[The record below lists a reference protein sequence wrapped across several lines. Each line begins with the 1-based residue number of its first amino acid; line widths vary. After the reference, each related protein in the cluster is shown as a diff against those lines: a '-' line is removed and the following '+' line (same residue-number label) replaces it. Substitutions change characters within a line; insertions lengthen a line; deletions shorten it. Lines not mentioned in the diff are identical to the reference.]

1 MPLLI
6 GLDEA
11 GYGPNLGP
19 LVVAATVWEVAEDPR
34 TFDPWVAFDG
44 VVSQAADPSGKTVHV
59 ADSKVVHAASAGIA
73 AVERSATTI
82 LRLANRGAS
91 SLHMLWDDLTGSD
104 HRADCG
110 EPWFCGNDVSLPMTE
125 LPQDS
130 SHVLECWLQ
139 RCESTGCRLVDVV
152 CEIVPARRF
161 NGELQKTGS
170 KGRLL
175 SEATLAL
182 LRRVWDPADDRDAL
196 VLCDKHGGR
205 NRYADLL
212 ADTFPDEMPLG
223 LEESSA
229 SSRYRVGSGEIRFQA
244 RSEAHLPVA
253 AASLVAKYLREACME
268 AMNAFWIALLPDLR
282 PTRGYPLDARR
293 YLREI
298 EADAAGMGLERETY
312 WRLK

>member
-34 TFDPWVAFDG
+34 TFDPWAAFDG
-44 VVSQAADPSGKTVHV
+44 VVSQTADPSGMTVHV

-73 AVERSATTI
+73 AIERSATTI
-82 LRLANRGAS
+82 LRLAGRNVS
-91 SLHMLWDDLTGSD
+91 TLHALWDDLTASD
-104 HRADCG
+104 HRVECG
-110 EPWFCGNDVSLPMTE
+110 EPWFCGNDVSLPFTA
-125 LPQDS
+125 LPLDAPR
-130 SHVLECWLQ
+130 VLERWLE
-139 RCESTGCRLVDVV
+139 RCKSTGCRLVNVA
-152 CEIVPARRF
+152 CEIVPAQRF
-161 NGELQKTGS
+161 NDTLQKTGS

-175 SEATLAL
+175 SEATLSL
-182 LRRVWDPADDRDAL
+182 LRRVWEPDDSRTAL
-196 VLCDKHGGR
+196 ILCDKHGGR

-212 ADTFPDEMPLG
+212 ADAFPDEMPLG

-229 SSRYRVGSGEIRFQA
+229 TSRYRVGLGEVRFQA

-268 AMNAFWIALLPDLR
+268 AMNGFWIAHRPDLR
-282 PTRGYPLDARR
+282 PTRGYPVDARR

-298 EADAAGMGLERETY
+298 EADASGMGLERETY